1 MSVQRARDELFAAHL
16 LSSTGFAAQTVAL
29 ALRAALAAAEGA
41 LLDLDR
47 VPPAEPAAVVA
58 AFVRHVVG
66 ERGLDP
72 AAGRGLRSLLGRAEL
87 AAAGGPVPPVEGPAA
102 IADATA
108 VVDAVDAWLTHSDFV
123 SIARAAGVPTR
134 PRPQRKRR

>member
-1 MSVQRARDELFAAHL
+1 MNVVRARDELFAAHL
-16 LSSTGFAAQTVAL
+16 LASTGFAAQTVGL

-41 LLDLDR
+41 LLELDR

-72 AAGRGLRSLLGRAEL
+72 EAGRLLRALLGQAEL
-87 AAAGGPVPPVEGPAA
+87 VEAGGPVPPAEGPAA

-108 VVDAVDAWLTHSDFV
+108 VVDTVDAWLTHADFV
-123 SIARAAGVPTR
+123 SIARAAGTPTR
-134 PRPQRKRR
+134 PRPVRRRR

>member
-1 MSVQRARDELFAAHL
+1 VSVERARDELFAAHL
-16 LSSTGFAAQTVAL
+16 LASTGFAVPTIAL

-41 LLDLDR
+41 LLELDR
-47 VPPAEPAAVVA
+47 VPPPEPAAVVA

-72 AAGRGLRSLLGRAEL
+72 AAGRALRSLLGRAEL
-87 AAAGGPVPPVEGPAA
+87 TATAAPVPPVEGPAA

-123 SIARAAGVPTR
+123 SIARSVGVPTR
-134 PRPQRKRR
+134 PRPQRRRR